1 MVGGAKPPVLGQRR
15 GTNGPNRGPKGRT
28 EAQRAE
34 CGGGIIGEGQ
44 PASSP
49 PARGLESAES
59 SLRGSGAEPRS
70 LKVFFAF

>member
-15 GTNGPNRGPKGRT
+15 GTKGRT

-70 LKVFFAF
+70 LKVFLHSRGAG